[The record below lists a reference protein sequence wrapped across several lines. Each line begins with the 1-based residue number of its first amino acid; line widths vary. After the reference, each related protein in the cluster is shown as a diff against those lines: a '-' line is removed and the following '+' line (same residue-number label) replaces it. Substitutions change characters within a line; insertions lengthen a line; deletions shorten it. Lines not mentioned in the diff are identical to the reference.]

1 MIRFTRLIEALLI
14 PTIAIICLLISLA
27 DLFGFFNLLPTN
39 RIPMLTLLLVS
50 LVLSSLSFVHSRSAA
65 SHQDV
70 QLLLSKIE
78 PDHMG
83 KVLQQIDSRLRKVL
97 KEDYFIDILEFFQTA
112 VKESRVQLNDAT
124 RFRFYFIRTLQ
135 SYPKST
141 FLSTASYLWK
151 DSTIEEALARFIQNG
166 GKIEQVLFVKNVQ
179 ELSSSPIQELIA
191 RLKKLGVG
199 IQVHIVNGT
208 TTPGDLKKIF
218 VVESKGKVAW
228 EIHVDE
234 EGYMESS
241 IITTN
246 KHPCTGFCRIF
257 EKLRESEICK

>member
-1 MIRFTRLIEALLI
+1 
-14 PTIAIICLLISLA
+14 
-27 DLFGFFNLLPTN
+27 
-39 RIPMLTLLLVS
+39 
-50 LVLSSLSFVHSRSAA
+50 
-65 SHQDV
+65 
-70 QLLLSKIE
+70 
-78 PDHMG
+78 MG

-97 KEDYFIDILEFFQTA
+97 KDDYFIDILEFFQTA

-141 FLSTASYLWK
+141 FLSTASYLWR